1 MKVKG
6 LPPLPIADRAAFPG
20 GERPFADGQCLLGV
34 QGHLPQTE
42 NQPNDMLP
50 VQDNPLTHLPEM
62 RERGNLEPELVTMD
76 HLVDVARGEV
86 PADLL
91 LKGARMANVLT
102 GEVYPANVA
111 IAAEWIAGVGK
122 EYTEGKEVLDLSG
135 LILCPGLI
143 NGHLHLESSLL
154 TPAEYARLALPH
166 GTTTVVLD
174 PHEIANVLGMAGIQ
188 ALMEAVEALPLDF
201 FLLAPSCVPA
211 TLLETAGA
219 TLSSREVK
227 KLLGQERFLGLGEMM
242 NFPRVL
248 AKDPEVLRKMQAAH
262 RVRKPIDGHAPLL
275 SGKNLNAYIAPGID
289 SDHECTKRE
298 EAEEKLR
305 LGMWLMIREG
315 TAAKNLKDLLPVVA
329 PQNSRRCL
337 MVLDDLEAG
346 DLLQNGELDHLI
358 RRAVSLGLNP
368 LTALQMATVNPA
380 ERFGMKDRGCIAP
393 GKRAD
398 LIAIRNLQDFRPAL
412 TFKNGKIVA
421 REGKAGPIFHAGF
434 SYQVLHSVKIKPL
447 ESASLHIS
455 LKGDRAWVIEIVPD
469 KIITRKISLPIKRDS
484 KGMMISDLDADILK
498 IAVIERHK
506 ASGGIGLGM
515 AKGFGL
521 KAGALASSVAHD
533 SHNIVVVGVND
544 QEMRHAVEEVA
555 QKQGGFVVV
564 EGGKVRASLPLP
576 VAGLMSLDP
585 ADVVVSQLG
594 KIKKTARDLGC
605 PLTNPFLALSFLA
618 LPLIPQLKITDKGL
632 VDVSQFR
639 IIPLQSC

>member
-1 MKVKG
+1 MG
-6 LPPLPIADRAAFPG
+6 
-20 GERPFADGQCLLGV
+20 
-34 QGHLPQTE
+34 
-42 NQPNDMLP
+42 
-50 VQDNPLTHLPEM
+50 
-62 RERGNLEPELVTMD
+62 PELVSMN
-76 HLVDVARGEV
+76 HLIDVARGEV

-111 IAAEWIAGVGK
+111 IAGERIAGVGK
-122 EYTEGKEVLDLSG
+122 EYTEGKEVLDLSR

-188 ALMEAVEALPLDF
+188 ALTEAVEALPLDF
-201 FLLAPSCVPA
+201 FLMAPSCVPA

-219 TLSSREVK
+219 SLSSKEVQ

-248 AKDPEVLRKMQAAH
+248 AKDPEVLKKMEAAQKG
-262 RVRKPIDGHAPLL
+262 RKPIDGHAPLL
-275 SGKNLNAYIAPGID
+275 SSKNLNAYIAPGID

-315 TAAKNLKDLLPVVA
+315 TAVKNMKDLLPAVT
-329 PQNSRRCL
+329 PRNSRRCL
-337 MVLDDLEAG
+337 LVLDDLEAE
-346 DLLQNGELDHLI
+346 DLLQNGELDHVI

-380 ERFGMKDRGCIAP
+380 ERFGLKDRGCIAP

-398 LIAIRNLQDFRPAL
+398 LIAVRNLRDFRPAL
-412 TFKNGKIVA
+412 TVKNGKMVA
-421 REGKAGPIFHAGF
+421 REEKAYPLFHAGF
-434 SYQVLHSVKIKPL
+434 SHQVLHSVKIAPL
-447 ESASLHIS
+447 ESSSFHIF
-455 LKGDRAWVIEIVPD
+455 LKGDRAWVIEILPD
-469 KIITRKISLPIKRDS
+469 KIISRKLSMPVKKDP
-484 KGMMISDLDADILK
+484 KGMVISDPDADILK

-506 ASGGIGLGM
+506 ASGRIGLGM
-515 AKGFGL
+515 VKGFGL

-544 QEMRHAVEEVA
+544 QEMRYAVEEIV
-555 QKQGGFVVV
+555 KTQGGFVVV
-564 EGGKVRASLPLP
+564 EGGKTRASLPLP
-576 VAGLMSLDP
+576 VAGLMSLK
-585 ADVVVSQLG
+585 AAEVVASQMER
-594 KIKKTARDLGC
+594 IKEAARDLGC
-605 PLTNPFLALSFLA
+605 PLTNPFLTLSFLT
-618 LPLIPQLKITDKGL
+618 LPVIPKLKITDKGL

-639 IIPLQSC
+639 IIPLQAW